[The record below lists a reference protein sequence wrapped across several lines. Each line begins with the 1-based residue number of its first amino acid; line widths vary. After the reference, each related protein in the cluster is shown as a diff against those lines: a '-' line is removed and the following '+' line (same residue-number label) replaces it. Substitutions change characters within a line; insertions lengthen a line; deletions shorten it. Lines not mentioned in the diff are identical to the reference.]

1 MIATGASASLELFHD
16 PVHVLPRPHDELLQE
31 VSPGGELKVDAAPGD
46 LPEGQGSVYSR
57 DVPSI
62 KHSGLSEPLVAL
74 GQSYPIALGFRSAKS
89 VTVSFITNH
98 QFVCLTL

>member
-1 MIATGASASLELFHD
+1 MVATWTSASLELFQN
-16 PVHVLPRPHDELLQE
+16 PVHVLPRPHDKLLQE

-46 LPEGQGSVYSR
+46 LPEGQGRVYGR

-74 GQSYPIALGFRSAKS
+74 GQSYPLALSFRSAKS
-89 VTVSFITNH
+89 VTVSLITNH
-98 QFVCLTL
+98 QYVSLTL